1 MVKITNRLD
10 LSGQGKV
17 AIGRHQCLWGGTLCI
32 PRHVPMLR
40 GLFLQDHNSSTSM
53 HCWLVTPPMVHFL
66 VHPQSCHRVHTP
78 HYPDWW
84 HQCRR
89 CRRLCSK
96 WSCATSNGVHIL
108 VVAHVIVLL
117 RVPITQIGAIFQVS
131 SSQFGNHLIIETPT
145 RLSTEHQ
152 QFSKWQRCYS

>member
-1 MVKITNRLD
+1 MITNRLD
-10 LSGQGKV
+10 LSGQRKV

-40 GLFLQDHNSSTSM
+40 GLFQDHNSSTSM
-53 HCWLVTPPMVHFL
+53 HCWLVAPPMVHFL

-78 HYPDWW
+78 HYPDWG
-84 HQCRR
+84 HQCRQ

-96 WSCATSNGVHIL
+96 WSCATSNCVHFSCRPCHR
-108 VVAHVIVLL
+108 VVESPHYPDWGNL
-117 RVPITQIGAIFQVS
+117 S
-131 SSQFGNHLIIETPT
+131 SLFSQFGNHLIIETPT